1 MAFKPCRVFLLA
13 ALALLMIAG
22 GCPSGPRTFVLYHF
36 TGRKNEWNP
45 QGPLTVDGAGNLYGA
60 SQGGLIFELSPPAI
74 GGGQWSKTVLYPG
87 NNGSGPH
94 DGLIFDQ
101 SGNLYG
107 STFEGGNCGF
117 GGLVFRLSPPV
128 RSGGSWTY
136 SVLHAFTGPQG
147 DGGGVNGNWVLDS
160 RGNLYGTTELGGT
173 VDCPS
178 FPGPCGTVF
187 ELSPPA
193 A

>member
-22 GCPSGPRTFVLYHF
+22 GCPSGPKTFVLYHF

-45 QGPLTVDGAGNLYGA
+45 QGPLTFDGAGNLYGA

-94 DGLIFDQ
+94 AGLIFDQ

-107 STFEGGNCGF
+107 SNFQDRSCS
-117 GGLVFRLSPPV
+117 VFVLFITLS
-128 RSGGSWTY
+128 
-136 SVLHAFTGPQG
+136 
-147 DGGGVNGNWVLDS
+147 
-160 RGNLYGTTELGGT
+160 
-173 VDCPS
+173 
-178 FPGPCGTVF
+178 
-187 ELSPPA
+187 
-193 A
+193 